1 MTMRIIIQVDSCADS
16 AARGPI
22 TETAQT
28 YTKGEK
34 STIVNKYEEDLKKI
48 IIPI

>member
-1 MTMRIIIQVDSCADS
+1 MTMRIIIQVYSHADS

-28 YTKGEK
+28 YIKGEK
-34 STIVNKYEEDLKKI
+34 STIDNRHE
-48 IIPI
+48 